1 MRSVEFS
8 PTPGKQE
15 NSTTF
20 KKDVVE
26 NREGV
31 WFSLIPGRSR
41 AKLGQLEG
49 KLQQEARKLRV
60 KD

>member
-1 MRSVEFS
+1 MRSVEFRL
-8 PTPGKQE
+8 TPGKPE

-20 KKDVVE
+20 KKDMVE

-31 WFSLIPGRSR
+31 WFSPIPGRSR
-41 AKLGQLEG
+41 AKLRQLEG